1 MAEEQKKSD
10 EDLSI
15 EEILSSI
22 RDIISEDDDA
32 PVAAVSETA
41 AQESEEEIE
50 SPVNEE
56 SETVIVDVTEEDEED
71 EILELS
77 DPIDELEAKPAD
89 FAAALDVEDAKT
101 DENLLSDNTANAS
114 LAALNKLSRSAAI
127 DNRRNPNDAI
137 TIEDIT
143 REMLRPMLKEWLD
156 KNLPDIIER
165 TVQKEIRR
173 LSAKSED

>member
-1 MAEEQKKSD
+1 MAEEQTKSD

-32 PVAAVSETA
+32 PEEVAAAPEPEVVE
-41 AQESEEEIE
+41 EEPEEIE
-50 SPVNEE
+50 PLTEEE
-56 SETVIVDVTEEDEED
+56 SDAVVVEAVEDDD

-77 DPIDELEAKPAD
+77 DPIDEPETEPVD
-89 FAAALDVEDAKT
+89 FEAALDAVED
-101 DENLLSDNTANAS
+101 DENLLSENTASAS
-114 LAALNKLSRSAAI
+114 LAALDKLSRSSAI
-127 DNRRNPNDAI
+127 DNRRNINDAV

-143 REMLRPMLKEWLD
+143 REMLRPMLKAWLD

-173 LSAKSED
+173 LSSKSDD